1 MVVKGIIS
9 LIMIQQNLY
18 DELPIPKIIIKSA
31 DHAFLLWIPYNQHE
45 IRPIFSLRICIKYIY
60 YYGKNISVLA
70 WLASYWMYIVFISL
84 KPLNFVRN

>member
-18 DELPIPKIIIKSA
+18 DECLSLKS
-31 DHAFLLWIPYNQHE
+31 LLNQLIMPFYYEYPYNQHE
-45 IRPIFSLRICIKYIY
+45 IRPIFSLRICIKSIY

-70 WLASYWMYIVFISL
+70 
-84 KPLNFVRN
+84 

>member
-18 DELPIPKIIIKSA
+18 DELSTPLKS
-31 DHAFLLWIPYNQHE
+31 LLNQLIMPFYYEYPYNQHE
-45 IRPIFSLRICIKYIY
+45 IRPIFSLRICIKSIY

-70 WLASYWMYIVFISL
+70 
-84 KPLNFVRN
+84 